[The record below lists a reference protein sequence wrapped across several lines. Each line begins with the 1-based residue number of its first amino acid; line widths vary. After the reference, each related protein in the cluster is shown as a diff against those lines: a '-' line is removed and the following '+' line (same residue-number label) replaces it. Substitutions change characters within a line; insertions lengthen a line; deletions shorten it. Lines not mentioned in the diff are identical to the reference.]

1 MRSAV
6 EAVGGERGERRRC
19 SSPPGY
25 VTRYFVI
32 LIDIFL
38 PGSAITS
45 KYLAS
50 LSTYIL
56 RSSKMSTEYSPREIV
71 FEIKKKNGVKGVS
84 SRSWRLKTKG
94 TLESGERGTLNRGES
109 H

>member
-38 PGSAITS
+38 LGSFITS
-45 KYLAS
+45 KYL
-50 LSTYIL
+50 
-56 RSSKMSTEYSPREIV
+56 
-71 FEIKKKNGVKGVS
+71 
-84 SRSWRLKTKG
+84 
-94 TLESGERGTLNRGES
+94 
-109 H
+109 